1 MGISHHKKSFNR
13 EEGQLMETGGINY
26 VNFLWFLVFL
36 IPLAYMNYRLR
47 FKLNKRM
54 IFAILRMTIQ
64 LSLVG
69 LFLQYIFK
77 LDNNL
82 INISYVLLMMT
93 VASFSVMKSCGKQQ
107 LRFLPLVL
115 LSFAVPNLIML
126 LFFNTFIVD
135 LETILSAR
143 YTIPV
148 AGMLLGN
155 SLNSI
160 IVAVNHFYNSVNEN
174 RREYF
179 TSLSLSGSRIE
190 ALRPYFRQ
198 ALMTT
203 LNPTL
208 ASIET
213 IGLVALPGMMT
224 GQILGGALPLTAI
237 KYQIAIMIA
246 ILVVRYFAAIL
257 TIVLTALFSFDDFGI
272 PLDI

>member
-1 MGISHHKKSFNR
+1 
-13 EEGQLMETGGINY
+13 METGGINY
-26 VNFLWFLVFL
+26 VSFLWFLVFL

-54 IFAILRMTIQ
+54 VLAIARMMIQ

-69 LFLQYIFK
+69 LFLQYVFK
-77 LDNNL
+77 LDNNM

-93 VASFSVMKSCGKQQ
+93 VASFSVMKSCAKQQ
-107 LRFLPLVL
+107 LRFLPLIL
-115 LSFAVPNLIML
+115 LSFAVPNLLML

-160 IVAVNHFYNSVNEN
+160 IVAVNHFYNSVHEN

-272 PLDI
+272 PVDL